1 MNNSMEHTNNDL
13 IINESD
19 LANNPPSPPKLQD
32 LDIWTEDEMRAWIKA
47 HADMGEFIINDPD
60 DGSWKGR

>member
-1 MNNSMEHTNNDL
+1 MNNIMEHTNNDL

-32 LDIWTEDEMRAWIKA
+32 LDIWTEDEMREWIKA
-47 HADMGEFIINDPD
+47 RVSLDHPFIE
-60 DGSWKGR
+60 G

>member
-1 MNNSMEHTNNDL
+1 MNNIMEHTNNDL

-32 LDIWTEDEMRAWIKA
+32 LDIWTKDEMRNWIKA
-47 HADMGEFIINDPD
+47 YICRKYEFISNNSDKR
-60 DGSWKGR
+60 SQQ